1 MLLWAGVLL
10 LAIGAACLP
19 VDLRVAH
26 VFYDYESAAFAQF
39 VERST
44 HWAKASHW
52 LIAALVSYG
61 TAQACLAIWGAQ
73 PDFQRAANFSIAFL
87 VCLSTGSAILHSLK
101 LVAGRRRPWDDI
113 EMGMHG
119 FNWFKFRLEYNSF
132 PSGHA
137 LTIMCVAVIASCVWP
152 HLAILWFGIAIWL
165 GLTRAL
171 LTAHFLS
178 DVFIGAGIGM
188 LAARETLLYVF
199 PHLAPAWF

>member
-26 VFYDYESAAFAQF
+26 AFYDYESVAFARL

-52 LIAALVSYG
+52 LVAALIAYA
-61 TAQACLAIWGAQ
+61 TAQAGLAIWGGQ
-73 PDFQRAANFSIAFL
+73 PDFQRASNYSVAFL
-87 VCLSTGSAILHSLK
+87 ACLAAGSAILHSLK
-101 LVAGRRRPWDDI
+101 LAAGRRRPWDDI
-113 EMGMHG
+113 EMGVHG
-119 FNWFKFRLEYNSF
+119 FNWFKFRLAYNSF
-132 PSGHA
+132 PSGHS

-152 HLAILWFGIAIWL
+152 HLAILWFGIALWL

-178 DVFIGAGIGM
+178 DVFIGGGIGV

-199 PHLAPAWF
+199 PYLAPAWF